1 MVTTTETTTTT
12 EATTTT
18 TVDPTCCQSVEVV
31 LDGSPMEMIAQD
43 DQFVSDSHH
52 MVSLNVYGKD
62 YWVLMRNWHP
72 VFSPSGITV
81 SVPVMNLHFKK
92 LPRSTVSLQPKRTV
106 PVTPNGTVTQR
117 HLQQST
123 LTVHPS
129 SHLFNINALLKISL
143 AEKRVFL
150 EIVSLVVRIEQQLRP
165 TRDESAF
172 SQATLKVQDTFRM

>member
-1 MVTTTETTTTT
+1 M
-12 EATTTT
+12 
-18 TVDPTCCQSVEVV
+18 
-31 LDGSPMEMIAQD
+31 GSDAQLAPC
-43 DQFVSDSHH
+43 FLPKWNNGKLVSSK
-52 MVSLNVYGKD
+52 L
-62 YWVLMRNWHP
+62 
-72 VFSPSGITV
+72 T
-81 SVPVMNLHFKK
+81 FKK
-92 LPRSTVSLQPKRTV
+92 LPRSTVSLQPKLTV

-172 SQATLKVQDTFRM
+172 SQATSKVQDIFRT